1 MFYLKEQE
9 ETIFKEL
16 KRIKRDSSP
25 NIFISGKSVSAM
37 ETLTLKMVEVLKNQ
51 QQMDFKGIYEYFTIH
66 MPYYESK
73 EEAISFVNRLLENIS
88 IAKDGYSSYCGFILV
103 EISETWGTKGYNT
116 TLDYFLNLIRKNQK
130 EIRFIILCPD
140 KKESTEI
147 ENLFAQFIR
156 SGPYIHIH
164 LETPTTQ
171 QYVSIFIRMARE
183 KGYGVSK
190 EAQKSLYQNLLDR
203 EETHMDDVELLN
215 SLLNQVIFDKTFK
228 KDHSR
233 YIVLQDMQPYL
244 SVSNKKTNTIG
255 FVHNVK

>member
-1 MFYLKEQE
+1 MVYLKEQE
-9 ETIFKEL
+9 KIIFKEL
-16 KRIKRDSSP
+16 KRIKRDSYP

-37 ETLTLKMVEVLKNQ
+37 EVLSLKMVEILKNQ

-103 EISETWGTKGYNT
+103 EISEKWGTKGYNT

-140 KKESTEI
+140 TKESTEI
-147 ENLFAQFIR
+147 ENLFVQFVR
-156 SGPYIHIH
+156 SGPCIQIH
-164 LETPTTQ
+164 LETPITQ
-171 QYVSIFIRMARE
+171 QYVSIFTRMARE

-190 EAQKSLYQNLLDR
+190 EAQKSLYQSLLDR
-203 EETHMDDVELLN
+203 EEYMDDVELLN

-228 KDHSR
+228 KDHSH

-255 FVHNVK
+255 FVHYVK

>member
-16 KRIKRDSSP
+16 KRIKRDSCP

-116 TLDYFLNLIRKNQK
+116 TLDYFLNLIRNHQK

-147 ENLFAQFIR
+147 EHLFAQFVR
-156 SGPYIHIH
+156 SGPCIHIH
-164 LETPTTQ
+164 LKTPTIQ
-171 QYVSIFIRMARE
+171 QYVSIFTGMARE

-190 EAQKSLYQNLLDR
+190 EVEKSLYQSLLDR
-203 EETHMDDVELLN
+203 EDIYMDDEELLS

-228 KDHSR
+228 RDTSH
-233 YIVLQDMQPYL
+233 YISLQDIQTYL
-244 SVSNKKTNTIG
+244 SISNRKTKTIG